1 VRVLKTAGN
10 SNVDRYNE
18 VRCICTVTPRAPSNP
33 DDLLPLPVAMFHIL
47 VAVADQDRHGY
58 AIMQDVA
65 ARTNGALKLS
75 PGTLYG
81 SIRRML
87 EEALIVELSDRQRP
101 DDDDERRR
109 YYRIT
114 AFGRSVAQAEA
125 ARLATLLRQAK
136 AVGLAPGRAQLGA
149 RAAGRTMRGPS
160 EVDRRHRLRT
170 AADRSRSADA
180 GFAAHLVKPVD
191 MAALHA
197 LIEAE
202 SV

>member
-1 VRVLKTAGN
+1 MPPP
-10 SNVDRYNE
+10 
-18 VRCICTVTPRAPSNP
+18 TPDPH
-33 DDLLPLPVAMFHIL
+33 DLLPLPPAMFQIL

-65 ARTNGALKLS
+65 ARTDGALKLS

-87 EEALIVELSDRQRP
+87 EEGLLVELSDRQRP

-125 ARLATLLRQAK
+125 TRLATLLRQAK
-136 AVGLAPGRAQLGA
+136 AVGLAPGRA
-149 RAAGRTMRGPS
+149 
-160 EVDRRHRLRT
+160 
-170 AADRSRSADA
+170 
-180 GFAAHLVKPVD
+180 
-191 MAALHA
+191 
-197 LIEAE
+197 
-202 SV
+202 

>member
-1 VRVLKTAGN
+1 MRPPMA
-10 SNVDRYNE
+10 DPHE
-18 VRCICTVTPRAPSNP
+18 
-33 DDLLPLPVAMFHIL
+33 LLPLPAAMFHIL

-87 EEALIVELSDRQRP
+87 EEGLIVELSDRQRP
-101 DDDDERRR
+101 EEDDER
-109 YYRIT
+109 YYRMT

-136 AVGLAPGRAQLGA
+136 AVGLAPGRA
-149 RAAGRTMRGPS
+149 
-160 EVDRRHRLRT
+160 
-170 AADRSRSADA
+170 
-180 GFAAHLVKPVD
+180 
-191 MAALHA
+191 
-197 LIEAE
+197 
-202 SV
+202 

>member
-1 VRVLKTAGN
+1 VLERAPFGCYGHRRTSLIERPIIRLKRD
-10 SNVDRYNE
+10 SDVDGYNE
-18 VRCICTVTPRAPSNP
+18 MRYICIVTPLSSANP
-33 DDLLPLPVAMFHIL
+33 NDLLPLPVAMFHIL

-101 DDDDERRR
+101 DEDDERRR

-125 ARLATLLRQAK
+125 ARLSTLLRQAK
-136 AVGLAPGRAQLGA
+136 AVGLAPGR
-149 RAAGRTMRGPS
+149 T
-160 EVDRRHRLRT
+160 
-170 AADRSRSADA
+170 
-180 GFAAHLVKPVD
+180 
-191 MAALHA
+191 
-197 LIEAE
+197 
-202 SV
+202 

>member
-1 VRVLKTAGN
+1 MPPLSST
-10 SNVDRYNE
+10 
-18 VRCICTVTPRAPSNP
+18 NP

-87 EEALIVELSDRQRP
+87 EEALIVELNDRQRP
-101 DDDDERRR
+101 DEDDERRR

-125 ARLATLLRQAK
+125 ARLSTLLRQAK
-136 AVGLAPGRAQLGA
+136 AVGLAPGR
-149 RAAGRTMRGPS
+149 T
-160 EVDRRHRLRT
+160 
-170 AADRSRSADA
+170 
-180 GFAAHLVKPVD
+180 
-191 MAALHA
+191 
-197 LIEAE
+197 
-202 SV
+202 